1 MVEFTHGEEGRQEQI
16 LWRGIYVL
24 LQISKQTKNTK
35 RMRDLQ
41 LIWKNVIIF
50 FFKFLGSS

>member
-50 FFKFLGSS
+50 FF